1 MKTTNII
8 LIAIAILVIALIGV
22 GIYSVYDQN
31 GNILNNVNLTNPLD
45 NNTNNTTDVVD
56 ADTVDNITNMTNVTD
71 TIVVGDNSTRTDITV
86 NNTTYKVY
94 NPQSDS
100 YVTVIGEKYDDEV
113 NRWYTFDE
121 DGVRY
126 YNTRI
131 NVN

>member
-8 LIAIAILVIALIGV
+8 LIAIAILVIALVAV
-22 GIYSVYDQN
+22 GIYSVYDGN
-31 GNILNNVNLTNPLD
+31 NNILDNVNITNPLD
-45 NNTNNTTDVVD
+45 NNTTDVVD
-56 ADTVDNITNMTNVTD
+56 VDNMTNT
-71 TIVVGDNSTRTDITV
+71 TNTTEPIVVGDNSTRTDLTI

-100 YVTVIGEKYDDEV
+100 YVTVIGEKYDEEV
-113 NRWYTFDE
+113 NRWYTYDE